1 MQWAGGEDWESY
13 VDKLAD
19 DVEDGVI
26 KSLSKDKR
34 LYPKDWEWKGE
45 HWKIARSV
53 FLRLFMDSAHAAGI
67 SPHQATNTCLSF
79 HSSSISLRY
88 IPSSFMLVCYPTI
101 HSKRYQTRNSHYSP
115 PILHSTTQIHVH
127 QRNFRYY
134 TMSLKT
140 PYPGI

>member
-53 FLRLFMDSAHAAGI
+53 FLRLFMGSAHAAGI
-67 SPHQATNTCLSF
+67 CPHQATNTCLSF
-79 HSSSISLRY
+79 HSFFTSHRY

-115 PILHSTTQIHVH
+115 PIPPSTTPTPAH
-127 QRNFRYY
+127 QRNSRYY
-134 TMSLKT
+134 TTLPKI

>member
-1 MQWAGGEDWESY
+1 MQWAGGDDWESY

-53 FLRLFMDSAHAAGI
+53 LSAEVMDITHRPGAFL
-67 SPHQATNTCLSF
+67 HQATNTFLNYLS
-79 HSSSISLRY
+79 SCISLHY
-88 IPSSFMLVCYPTI
+88 T
-101 HSKRYQTRNSHYSP
+101 HS
-115 PILHSTTQIHVH
+115 
-127 QRNFRYY
+127 
-134 TMSLKT
+134 
-140 PYPGI
+140 

>member
-34 LYPKDWEWKGE
+34 LFPKDWEWKGE

-53 FLRLFMDSAHAAGI
+53 SRGLSWISLILQASLPVKLQIPPRAATRPSLPIITCLRRSCRSATPRSTQSAIRPGTAIIHCRYYPQQPKFPHIRGTLDSA
-67 SPHQATNTCLSF
+67 
-79 HSSSISLRY
+79 
-88 IPSSFMLVCYPTI
+88 
-101 HSKRYQTRNSHYSP
+101 
-115 PILHSTTQIHVH
+115 
-127 QRNFRYY
+127 
-134 TMSLKT
+134 
-140 PYPGI
+140 